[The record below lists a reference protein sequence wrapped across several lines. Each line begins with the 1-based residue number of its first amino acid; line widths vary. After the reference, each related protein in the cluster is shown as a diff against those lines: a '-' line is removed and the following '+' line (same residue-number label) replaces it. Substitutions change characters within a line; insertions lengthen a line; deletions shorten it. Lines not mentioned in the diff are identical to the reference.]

1 MLRRKKTKAAAL
13 LAGTALVLASIIA
26 PGTTWGLHAG
36 CSMAERLAYPFL
48 HANLLHAGLNVYVLL
63 SAVFLYDVSPRQLLL
78 SYLIAISFPV
88 TQLSALN
95 SPLGSAAW
103 LSQELSTNTT
113 VGLSGINYA
122 LMALIIPQ
130 VAQPRP
136 YVVTVLLYILVGFCF
151 PNCNNL
157 LHLYCFIL
165 ALPFCMLRYRR
176 NRNNTPPP

>member
-1 MLRRKKTKAAAL
+1 ML
-13 LAGTALVLASIIA
+13 VISIIMPA
-26 PGTTWGLHAG
+26 TTFGLHAD
-36 CSMAERLAYPFL
+36 CSIPERLAYPFL
-48 HANLLHAGLNVYVLL
+48 HANLLHAALNVWVLF
-63 SAVFLYDVSPRQLLL
+63 SAVFLYDVSPRQLIL

-88 TQLSALN
+88 TQLSTLN

-103 LSQELSTNTT
+103 LGQELSTNTT

-136 YVVTVLLYILVGFCF
+136 YVLTVLAYILVGFLF

-157 LHLYCFIL
+157 LHLYCFLL
-165 ALPFCMLRYRR
+165 ALPFCLLRPCR
-176 NRNNTPPP
+176 NDNTPPP

>member
-63 SAVFLYDVSPRQLLL
+63 SAGFLYDVSPRQLLL

-88 TQLSALN
+88 TQLSTIN
-95 SPLGSAAW
+95 S
-103 LSQELSTNTT
+103 QLSTNTT

-165 ALPFCMLRYRR
+165 ALPFCMLRYHR